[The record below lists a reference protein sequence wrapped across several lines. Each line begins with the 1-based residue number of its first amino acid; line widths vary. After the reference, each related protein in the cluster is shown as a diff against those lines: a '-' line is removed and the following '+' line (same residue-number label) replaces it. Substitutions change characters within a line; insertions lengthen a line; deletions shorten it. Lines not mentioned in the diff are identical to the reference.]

1 MSLASTEQ
9 LFIEWPL
16 YRCFLRNDH
25 LPFLLWNVIGLNN
38 FPSFSCL
45 LLLKIS
51 CLFQQKK
58 WKKKGKYP
66 DGVQIFTF
74 LFDVTDFKRNLTD
87 CNLIR
92 KRVLKRIWCCSFHG
106 LRNFAREWFL
116 DGEHL
121 TSSSTKTA

>member
-1 MSLASTEQ
+1 MSLTSTEQ
-9 LFIEWPL
+9 LFIERPL

-51 CLFQQKK
+51 CLFQQKNE
-58 WKKKGKYP
+58 KKREYP

-92 KRVLKRIWCCSFHG
+92 KRVLKII
-106 LRNFAREWFL
+106 
-116 DGEHL
+116 
-121 TSSSTKTA
+121 